1 MLEKVRYGSSGILSY
16 GIFFTKTTRVQL
28 SWRRMGSQQ
37 VASAQS
43 TSALVYFFI
52 TDHIIKKVLNV
63 EWGPKNDMIGDLMT
77 NTTQESLFKKYR
89 DLIMGVTS
97 IKKNIK

>member
-1 MLEKVRYGSSGILSY
+1 
-16 GIFFTKTTRVQL
+16 
-28 SWRRMGSQQ
+28 MGSQQ

-52 TDHIIKKVLNV
+52 TGHIIKKVLNL

-89 DLIMGVTS
+89 DLIMGVTP

>member
-1 MLEKVRYGSSGILSY
+1 
-16 GIFFTKTTRVQL
+16 
-28 SWRRMGSQQ
+28 MGSQQ

-43 TSALVYFFI
+43 TSALVHFFI
-52 TDHIIKKVLNV
+52 TDHIIKNVLNV

-89 DLIMGVTS
+89 DLIMGVTP